1 MTNLIERKDKSSLSW
16 LSYPHGAMFLENR
29 DRVFADLHLIHEWEV
44 GLVYTEINK
53 LNSSSLRP
61 GHPATFRLFSQ
72 VPKQRYS
79 LFMHRALPASSQQ
92 WFQSEMD
99 WVSQWEDQVHLGF
112 RVIVEKNWALIFS
125 LHVAL
130 SAFHLTCLG
139 WMGNVLIVTIIS
151 DCDSRFPQRGR
162 QEVCHCWQTSMWS
175 KTEVSVKGRV
185 LETTPGAALEGR
197 DWGGYRHEVWL
208 KTKPYIYMQLWI
220 K

>member
-79 LFMHRALPASSQQ
+79 LFMHRALLLRSS
-92 WFQSEMD
+92 
-99 WVSQWEDQVHLGF
+99 GF
-112 RVIVEKNWALIFS
+112 RVKWTEWVNGKTRCIWASESLWKKMGHWFS
-125 LHVAL
+125 PFTLPWVP
-130 SAFHLTCLG
+130 S
-139 WMGNVLIVTIIS
+139 
-151 DCDSRFPQRGR
+151 
-162 QEVCHCWQTSMWS
+162 TSH
-175 KTEVSVKGRV
+175 
-185 LETTPGAALEGR
+185 A
-197 DWGGYRHEVWL
+197 WGGWGMCSLSRSSQTVTHVSRSEAGRRCAIADRQVCEAKQRFQWRGGFW
-208 KTKPYIYMQLWI
+208 KQLLGLP
-220 K
+220 